1 MLVDYGDCAF
11 QEVVVVVCGVWCVVC
26 EGGYSW
32 SLVLTALSF
41 FFFFG
46 RWEILLA
53 AQTQQWL
60 WLTRRNYGDGNAC
73 S

>member
-41 FFFFG
+41 FFFLDGGKFF
-46 RWEILLA
+46 
-53 AQTQQWL
+53 WL
-60 WLTRRNYGDGNAC
+60 RKRNSGCG
-73 S
+73 